1 MIKTIAIFALVNSLG
16 ILAVFAEQPSPVP
29 SDSNSRVGVYDSRSI
44 AIAFVGSE
52 VYKAS
57 HGKALAEMMAKYEK
71 AKAEG
76 NQERISELEAW
87 GKAQQALLHKQ
98 GFSTAPVDDILKHVA
113 DQLPKIKKQAG
124 VDLIVSKWDTQA
136 LAKHESAEQVDI
148 TMLLVEAFKPN
159 GKQKKSAIEIQNHDP
174 VPLEKME
181 EQKH

>member
-1 MIKTIAIFALVNSLG
+1 MMKTTAIIALVNSLCMM
-16 ILAVFAEQPSPVP
+16 AVFAEQPASVP
-29 SDSNSRVGVYDSRSI
+29 SDSNYRVGVYDSRAI
-44 AIAFVGSE
+44 AIAFVGSD

-57 HGKALAEMMAKYEK
+57 HGRKLAEMMMKYKK
-71 AKAEG
+71 AKAEN
-76 NQERISELEAW
+76 NQERMSELEVW

-148 TMLLVEAFKPN
+148 TMLLVEVFKPN
-159 GKQKKSAIEIQNHDP
+159 DKQKKSAIEIQNHDP

-181 EQKH
+181 DH